1 MRSPRQ
7 SMIPAPA
14 AAPPPSRGQALD
26 HPVLQCAKR
35 AFDASLRLRAVG
47 ADDVD
52 VQRQQGATELGYPV
66 AAGSLLAVHPLN
78 DVLHRSSSH
87 RCSPRRSA
95 PSPSPTLPHRISRS
109 RGVKSRPTC
118 PSCGRP
124 QHAGP
129 LPIAR
134 STPKPSGASSQPTHR
149 WREMDSNPR
158 SPVCGELG
166 APGPRATRPRAIV
179 KPRNADRS
187 RRQARRAICAC
198 LGRLSHGQSRP
209 RAGDRL
215 RRPRASGGVPVPPS
229 RQCSRSVGTIRFVG
243 KAAAEIAVDSGI
255 P

>member
-66 AAGSLLAVHPLN
+66 AGRQPPCGSPAERR
-78 DVLHRSSSH
+78 LHRSSSH

-124 QHAGP
+124 QHPGP

-134 STPKPSGASSQPTHR
+134 STPKPLGQVRNRVTAGGR
-149 WREMDSNPR
+149 WIRTLGPR
-158 SPVCGELG
+158 SAVSSVH
-166 APGPRATRPRAIV
+166 PGR
-179 KPRNADRS
+179 
-187 RRQARRAICAC
+187 ARRDHA
-198 LGRLSHGQSRP
+198 
-209 RAGDRL
+209 
-215 RRPRASGGVPVPPS
+215 PS
-229 RQCSRSVGTIRFVG
+229 
-243 KAAAEIAVDSGI
+243 
-255 P
+255 

>member
-52 VQRQQGATELGYPV
+52 AQCQQGATELGYPV

-134 STPKPSGASSQPTHR
+134 STPKPCGASSQPSHR

-187 RRQARRAICAC
+187 RR
-198 LGRLSHGQSRP
+198 LGE
-209 RAGDRL
+209 
-215 RRPRASGGVPVPPS
+215 
-229 RQCSRSVGTIRFVG
+229 RFAHAWG
-243 KAAAEIAVDSGI
+243 AFHTDKAALELEIGFGDPEHLAASLFRLLGNVRDLSGRYDLSARLL
-255 P
+255 PK